1 MDRRNFI
8 EIIGL
13 GSIGIQSFTSMAASE
28 LVKFDLFK
36 SPKIPLG
43 LCNHSLRSSKLNAQQ
58 LIQYAIEHQLD
69 SVMLNTFKPFQS
81 LEESH
86 LLHLKQLA
94 DSHYISLY
102 IGAGSISEDTKAY
115 KDTYGSAK
123 GSLLEGIRVAKILGS
138 PTVACRIG
146 NIDDRYHKDGIKGHM
161 KVVTEVMQS
170 TREEALD
177 AGIKFAIENHAGDLR
192 AEEIL
197 EIVEETGTD
206 ICGILYDP
214 ANAVWVL
221 EDPMQTLQKLKKY
234 IICTSVRDVIVWQTE
249 DGAKYQCKAV
259 GEGILDFKKY
269 AKVLAKNCPGVPIHV
284 ESISNAV
291 IDLPFKTKDFLK
303 GFPDVTQAEIDEFS
317 KLASKGKPQEIV
329 TLTKGES
336 KKDFD
341 IKLQV
346 IEVQKSFT
354 YLRNHCNVG
363 LKVEVN

>member
-1 MDRRNFI
+1 MDRRNFTKT
-8 EIIGL
+8 IGL
-13 GSIGIQSFTSMAASE
+13 AAIGVQTYAAGSSE
-28 LVKFDLFK
+28 VLFIENLNK
-36 SPKIPLG
+36 SKRIPLG
-43 LCNHSLRSSKLNAQQ
+43 LCNHSLRSSRLNAQQ
-58 LIQYAIEHQLD
+58 LIQYAIEEQLD
-69 SVMLNTFKPFQS
+69 SVMLNTLKPFQS

-86 LLHLKQLA
+86 LVQLKQLA
-94 DSHYISLY
+94 DSHNISLY

-115 KDTYGSAK
+115 KNTYGSAK

-146 NIDDRYHKDGIKGHM
+146 NIDDRYHKDGIKWHM

-221 EDPMQTLQKLKKY
+221 EDPMETLQKLKKH
-234 IICTSVRDVIVWQTE
+234 ILCTSVRDVIIWETKE
-249 DGAKYQCKAV
+249 GAKYQCKAV

-291 IDLPFKTKDFLK
+291 IDLPFKTIDFIK

-341 IKLQV
+341 IKLQE

-363 LKVEVN
+363 LKVEEN

>member
-1 MDRRNFI
+1 MKRRSFTKT
-8 EIIGL
+8 IGL
-13 GSIGIQSFTSMAASE
+13 AAIGIQTYAASNSE
-28 LVKFDLFK
+28 GLFEFKLNK
-36 SPKIPLG
+36 SDRIPLG
-43 LCNHSLRSSKLNAQQ
+43 LCNHSLRSYKLNAQQ
-58 LIQYAIEHQLD
+58 LIKYAIENDLG
-69 SVMLNTFKPFQS
+69 SVMLNTLKPFQS

-86 LLHLKQLA
+86 LLQLKQMA
-94 DSHYISLY
+94 DEHNVSLF
-102 IGAGSISEDTKAY
+102 IGSGSISEDSKAY
-115 KDTYGSAK
+115 KGTYGNPK
-123 GSLLEGIRVAKILGS
+123 GTLVEGIRVAKILGS

-170 TREEALD
+170 ARKEALD

-221 EDPMQTLQKLKKY
+221 EDPMETLQKLKKH
-234 IICTSVRDVIVWQTE
+234 ILCTSVRDVIIWQTK

-269 AKVLAKNCPGVPIHV
+269 AKVLANNCPGVPIHV
-284 ESISNAV
+284 ESISNSV
-291 IDLPFKTKDFLK
+291 IDLPFKTLDFIK

-317 KLASKGKPQEIV
+317 KLASKGKPQEI
-329 TLTKGES
+329 LTPENGES

-341 IKLQV
+341 IKLQE

-354 YLRNHCNVG
+354 YLRKHCHVG
-363 LKVEVN
+363 LKQIN

>member
-1 MDRRNFI
+1 MDRRNFTKTM
-8 EIIGL
+8 GL
-13 GSIGIQSFTSMAASE
+13 AAIGIQTYATTSSQ
-28 LVKFDLFK
+28 DLFELNLNI
-36 SPKIPLG
+36 SNRIPLG
-43 LCNHSLRSSKLNAQQ
+43 LCNHSLRSSRLNARQ
-58 LIQYAIEHQLD
+58 LIQYAIENQLD
-69 SVMLNTFKPFQS
+69 SVMLNTFQPFQS

-86 LLHLKQLA
+86 LLQLKQLA
-94 DSHYISLY
+94 DSHDITLY

-115 KDTYGSAK
+115 RDTYGSAK
-123 GSLLEGIRVAKILGS
+123 GCLLEGIRVAKILGS

-146 NIDDRYHKDGIKGHM
+146 SIDDRYHENGIRGHM

-170 TREEALD
+170 TREEALN

-221 EDPMQTLQKLKKY
+221 EDPMETLQKLKKH
-234 IICTSVRDVIVWQTE
+234 ILCTSVRDVIIWETK
-249 DGAKYQCKAV
+249 DGAKYQCKAI

-284 ESISNAV
+284 ESISNYV

-303 GFPDVTQAEIDEFS
+303 GFTHLTQEEINAFS
-317 KLASKGKPQEIV
+317 KLASKGTPQEL
-329 TLTKGES
+329 LTPPIGISQKE
-336 KKDFD
+336 FD
-341 IKLQV
+341 IQLQ
-346 IEVQKSFT
+346 EVELQKSFT
-354 YLRNHCNVG
+354 YLRNHCNAG
-363 LKVEVN
+363 LKS